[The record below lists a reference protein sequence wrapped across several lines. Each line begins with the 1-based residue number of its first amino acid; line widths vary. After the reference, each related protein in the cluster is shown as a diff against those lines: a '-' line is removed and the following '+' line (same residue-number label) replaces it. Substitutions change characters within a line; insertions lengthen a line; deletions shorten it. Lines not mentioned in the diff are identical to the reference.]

1 MFADYAVVPAAAFDD
16 IMLLAD
22 SGDDDAASN
31 LIIDLLDESHEL
43 ADDTAGDHPD
53 GSSADSDP
61 AASDPAAGDHGAE
74 PSRAHLGELWRGVLL
89 LVTGDD
95 SGGWDPV
102 NPRRQA
108 VMGEHEFPADAHYGV
123 TSPARVAAVLAA
135 LREVDVEAATAD
147 ARPATR
153 LGRIFRR
160 GGNRIHGARCD
171 FNVGAVVAAYGEILG
186 LHEKAAREGAAI
198 VMGIG

>member
-1 MFADYAVVPAAAFDD
+1 
-16 IMLLAD
+16 
-22 SGDDDAASN
+22 
-31 LIIDLLDESHEL
+31 
-43 ADDTAGDHPD
+43 
-53 GSSADSDP
+53 
-61 AASDPAAGDHGAE
+61 
-74 PSRAHLGELWRGVLL
+74 
-89 LVTGDD
+89 
-95 SGGWDPV
+95 
-102 NPRRQA
+102 
-108 VMGEHEFPADAHYGV
+108 MGEHEFPADAHYGV

-186 LHEKAAREGAAI
+186 RLSGTNRPYPAGRSRPANPAG
-198 VMGIG
+198 

>member
-31 LIIDLLDESHEL
+31 FIIDLLDESHEL

-53 GSSADSDP
+53 GSSTDR
-61 AASDPAAGDHGAE
+61 DPAAGDHGTE

-123 TSPARVAAVLAA
+123 TSPARVPAVLAA

>member
-22 SGDDDAASN
+22 SEDDDAASN

-43 ADDTAGDHPD
+43 ADDAAGDRPN

-61 AASDPAAGDHGAE
+61 AASDHGTE

>member
-43 ADDTAGDHPD
+43 ADDTAGDH
-53 GSSADSDP
+53 GT
-61 AASDPAAGDHGAE
+61 E

>member
-31 LIIDLLDESHEL
+31 LIIDLLDESHDL
-43 ADDTAGDHPD
+43 ADDTAGDRPD
-53 GSSADSDP
+53 GSSTDRDP
-61 AASDPAAGDHGAE
+61 AAGDPAAGDHGAE

-123 TSPARVAAVLAA
+123 TSPARVPAVLAA

>member
-31 LIIDLLDESHEL
+31 LIIDLLDESHKL

-53 GSSADSDP
+53 GSSTDR
-61 AASDPAAGDHGAE
+61 DPAAGDHGTE

>member
-31 LIIDLLDESHEL
+31 LIIDLLDESHKL

-53 GSSADSDP
+53 GSSTDR
-61 AASDPAAGDHGAE
+61 DPAAGDHGTE

-135 LREVDVEAATAD
+135 LREVDVEAATTD